1 MKAEAR
7 SRRVGVSPTAGVARL
22 SVTPPSDRL
31 GTRLRFLGS
40 DFPSLG
46 FGASLLKSK
55 KSAKVFPSGI
65 FIPFLHRVWISG
77 LSFVPLAPADPPS
90 FEG

>member
-7 SRRVGVSPTAGVARL
+7 SRRVGVSPTAGVARI

-46 FGASLLKSK
+46 FGASLLK
-55 KSAKVFPSGI
+55 
-65 FIPFLHRVWISG
+65 
-77 LSFVPLAPADPPS
+77 
-90 FEG
+90 